1 MKLLILGYGRHG
13 KDTLAEIFRDNFGMS
28 FISSSLAACE
38 IAIFPILKEKYNYK
52 TKEECYGDRHRR
64 RKEWY
69 DMICNYNKDDGAR
82 LCKDILKLND
92 CYVGMRSKREF
103 DASKHLFN
111 LIIFV
116 DASERHPVES
126 NESCTISRKDADIII
141 MNDGSLKDFEE
152 KALKLGKILFE
163 K

>member
-13 KDTLAEIFRDNFGMS
+13 KDTLAEIFRDNFDIS

-38 IAIFPILKEKYNYK
+38 IAIFPILREKYNYK
-52 TKEECYGDRHRR
+52 TIEECYEDRHNH

-69 DMICNYNKDDGAR
+69 EMICEYNKEDGSR

-92 CYVGMRSKREF
+92 CYVGMRSKKEF
-103 DASKHLFN
+103 DASKHLFD

-116 DASERHPVES
+116 DASERHPVENS
-126 NESCTISRKDADIII
+126 ESCTISRKDADIII
-141 MNDGSLKDFEE
+141 MNDSSLKDFEE
-152 KALKLGKILFE
+152 KANRLGNIIF
-163 K
+163 